1 MIFRNFDYVEVT
13 LHSEKLKLIWLFL
26 RFFVT
31 LPASYKPN
39 MRKELFMSLAA
50 ACCTLLALSCA
61 QQKESADNQEPL
73 TVGNPY
79 MPLWEHIPDGEPY
92 VFEDPDQPGKYRVYV
107 YGSHDDLVDAYC
119 GRDQVVWSA
128 SVDSL
133 NRWRYDGTILVVDK
147 NRDGQP
153 FDSAGTA
160 DVLYA
165 PDVTMVTGKDG
176 KKTYYLFPNDQTGFR
191 NGLIAKSDRPDGPFE
206 VCNWSKENPDQVDG
220 VLQFDPAV
228 FVDDDGRVY
237 GYWGFER
244 SYAAEF
250 DPETMATVKPGT
262 EIVEDMISG
271 RNQPGRFRFF
281 EASSIRKVKDKY
293 IFIYS
298 RFTEDGEFGL
308 PTSNYTLAYAY
319 SDAPLGP
326 WTYGGTIIDGRA
338 REKNEQG
345 NVIASAV
352 PDGNTHGSICEING
366 QWYVFYH
373 RQTGTDEYA
382 RQAMVAPIDV
392 KVTEGPGGKVE
403 ISEGEYNSLGFAR
416 NGLDPFER
424 HSAGIACWLT
434 GPKPAVHNWPS
445 NTFYGSYVEA
455 GYGGQANMTKQQAIA
470 SKEKY
475 DAPYDLRYNT
485 NRVVNNTDGSIV
497 GYKYFNFDAGRLAS
511 PDNLMLVLRLV
522 PEGIDGTIEVM
533 MDRPWASQGGKK
545 IGEAALKA
553 DMPKTVTDVA
563 IGISKEAQEKHLA
576 GKHAFFFI
584 FKSDTKEKSLCTLED
599 FVFTFAPVNR

>member
-1 MIFRNFDYVEVT
+1 M
-13 LHSEKLKLIWLFL
+13 KLMSIILSG
-26 RFFVT
+26 
-31 LPASYKPN
+31 ASI
-39 MRKELFMSLAA
+39 
-50 ACCTLLALSCA
+50 LALTACQSSNTQPSTPDA
-61 QQKESADNQEPL
+61 HL
-73 TVGNPY
+73 TTVGNPY

-107 YGSHDDLVDAYC
+107 YGSHDDLITAYC
-119 GRDQVVWSA
+119 GRNQVVWSA

-133 NRWRYDGTILVVDK
+133 NNWRYDGTILIVDK

-165 PDVTMVTGKDG
+165 PDVTLVTDKDG

-191 NGLIAKSDRPDGPFE
+191 NGLIAKSSRPDGPFE
-206 VCNWSKENPDQVDG
+206 VCNWSKDNPNQVDG

-228 FVDDDGRVY
+228 FVDNDGRVY

-262 EIVEDMISG
+262 QIVEDMISG
-271 RNQPGRFRFF
+271 RNQQGRFKFF
-281 EASSIRKVKDKY
+281 EASSIRKIKDKY

-326 WTYGGTIIDGRA
+326 WTYGGTIIDGRG
-338 REKNEQG
+338 REKDEQG
-345 NVIASAV
+345 NVIASAT

-373 RQTGTDEYA
+373 RHTGTDEYA

-392 KVTEGPGGKVE
+392 KVEEGKGGKVE
-403 ISEGEYNSLGFAR
+403 ISEGEYNSQGFAL

-424 HSAGIACWLT
+424 HSAGIACWYT
-434 GPKPAVHNWPS
+434 GPKPAVHEWPN
-445 NTFYGSYVEA
+445 NTFYGSYIDA
-455 GYGGQANMTKQQAIA
+455 SYGGTPEMSKQEALAWTNSQL
-470 SKEKY
+470 STLNSQLSLN
-475 DAPYDLRYNT
+475 PYDLRYNT

-497 GYKYFNFDAGRLAS
+497 GYKYFNFDAERLAS
-511 PDNLMLVLRLV
+511 DDNLMLVLRLI
-522 PEGIDGTIEVM
+522 PEGIEGDIDIM
-533 MDRPWASQGGKK
+533 IDRPWISQGGTK
-545 IGEAALKA
+545 IGEIHLLA
-553 DMPKTVTDVA
+553 DMEKKVWDIA
-563 IGISKEAQEKHLA
+563 AGIRNEIKEKSLA
-576 GKHAFFFI
+576 GKHALFFVFH
-584 FKSDTKEKSLCTLED
+584 SDTKDQSLCTLED
-599 FVFTFAPVNR
+599 LVFTFDTAK